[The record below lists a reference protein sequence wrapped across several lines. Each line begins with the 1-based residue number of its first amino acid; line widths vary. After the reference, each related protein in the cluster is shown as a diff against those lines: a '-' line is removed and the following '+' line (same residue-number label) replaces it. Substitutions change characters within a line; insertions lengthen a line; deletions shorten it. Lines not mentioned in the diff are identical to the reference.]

1 MNMMLEPIQIS
12 YKIILMSHYT
22 FTLPSE
28 VYRWMVA
35 DQLIP
40 NRGITTLTQANS
52 MKRGSLPSPPIK
64 TLPWKTDS
72 LLRA

>member
-1 MNMMLEPIQIS
+1 
-12 YKIILMSHYT
+12 MSHYT

-40 NRGITTLTQANS
+40 NRGTTTSTQANS
-52 MKRGSLPSPPIK
+52 MKKASLLCLLSTMLPS
-64 TLPWKTDS
+64 KTDS
-72 LLRA
+72 LWLTL